1 MTTQRSSNGMPPAQ
15 GMAQGRPRTLVGSG
29 ACPPGRSRSGRRRTS
44 RTSAPRSRCPTAA
57 RRDASSRSATTRRR
71 SSRTTWKR
79 RPTGSGGPRRT
90 RRPATT
96 PTPTATSG
104 RWCAT
109 AISPGHR
116 AHGPAC
122 DRTRDC
128 RGRPGGATSTSPTTP
143 ACSRLRSRDTR
154 ARSATRS
161 SRARASSRRSRHGRR
176 SSARS
181 MRSQLNREH
190 HLGHAELCTTKSD
203 PGAGFPWD
211 ELLEAIAERLAA
223 VSVEARLAAVEQ
235 ELAALLQHTHG
246 VPLPA

>member
-1 MTTQRSSNGMPPAQ
+1 MHPTRSGCRAAACEPRSPGRDRRMGAAGDRRPGTGGRERLGAHHGDRGRRRVRRPARSRAARLRGSGRVTTPRSTNNTAL
-15 GMAQGRPRTLVGSG
+15 AQGRPRTLVGSE

-79 RPTGSGGPRRT
+79 LPTGSSGPRRT

-109 AISPGHR
+109 TISPGRR
-116 AHGPAC
+116 ARGPAC

-128 RGRPGGATSTSPTTP
+128 R
-143 ACSRLRSRDTR
+143 
-154 ARSATRS
+154 
-161 SRARASSRRSRHGRR
+161 
-176 SSARS
+176 
-181 MRSQLNREH
+181 
-190 HLGHAELCTTKSD
+190 
-203 PGAGFPWD
+203 
-211 ELLEAIAERLAA
+211 
-223 VSVEARLAAVEQ
+223 ARLVARRVRLVQ
-235 ELAALLQHTHG
+235 HLHALD
-246 VPLPA
+246 